1 MKKLLGIALVIVG
14 VIAGMYAGIWW
25 AFIGGIV
32 NCVEAVR
39 ADELVTRD
47 LATGVAKVMFAGLI
61 GWCSAV
67 LFVLPGIFLVQSE

>member
-1 MKKLLGIALVIVG
+1 MKQLLGVALILVG

-32 NCVEAVR
+32 DCVEAVR
-39 ADELVTRD
+39 AKELVTSD

-67 LFVLPGIFLVQSE
+67 LFVLPGFFLVQSE